1 MGTTRRGPLRL
12 AHVLAQRV
20 HGGVAPSS
28 PAPVSPG
35 DDGVVNVDSTVV
47 TVDFRRAARLRLPIE
62 PPTYG
67 AAVLTFAR
75 PRSEML
81 LHPSAAR

>member
-12 AHVLAQRV
+12 AHLLATRR

-35 DDGVVNVDSTVV
+35 DDGAVSVDSAVV
-47 TVDFRRAARLRLPIE
+47 TVDFRRAARLRMPTE
-62 PPTYG
+62 PPAYG
-67 AAVLTFAR
+67 ATVLFFAR
-75 PRSEML
+75 TPAEVL
-81 LHPSAAR
+81 LHPAVR